1 MTSTSGVVNSTNSS
15 PHSAGSPAAG
25 AGVGLLE
32 RGHSDPA
39 GRFTESALRRDS
51 PSLPAG
57 QVLDWLAS
65 RLGDNRF
72 EVTRIPFAAMAQ
84 WGFQAGTGNL
94 VHASGRFFSVEGL
107 RVATDYGP
115 VDSWSQPIV
124 NQPEVGILGIIV
136 KEFDG
141 VLHCLMSAKMEP
153 GNVNTLQLSPTVQ
166 ATRSNYTRAHQG
178 GATAYLEH
186 FVGSTRSRVL
196 VDVLQ
201 SEQGSWF
208 HRKCNRNMVV
218 EVLDDIPVGP
228 DFCWLTIGQV
238 LALMHVDNIVN
249 MDARTV
255 LACMPFDAPPATGAG
270 TDPWTEALHRS
281 LAGDHALH
289 SLAELLSWFTEAKT
303 RYFLHADRVPLKEL
317 RGWRQTDREIVHEE
331 GKYFKVIAASVA
343 ASNREVARWSQPLIE
358 PLEHGVVALLVK
370 RIHGVLHA
378 LIHVRVEA
386 GYLDTLELAPT
397 VQCSVGNYD
406 DVAESARPPFLRDA
420 LHARPDQLRY
430 DALLSEEGGRF
441 YHAQNRY
448 RIIEVDGTFPT
459 EAGPDFR
466 WMTLDQLREL
476 LLHSH
481 YLNVQARSLVASL
494 HALWA
499 GAV

>member
-1 MTSTSGVVNSTNSS
+1 VTSTSGVS
-15 PHSAGSPAAG
+15 
-25 AGVGLLE
+25 VGLLE
-32 RGHSDPA
+32 RGRTDPA
-39 GRFTESALRRDS
+39 GRFTESALRRHN
-51 PSLPAG
+51 PELPTG
-57 QVLDWLAS
+57 QVLDWLDS

-72 EVTRIPFAAMAQ
+72 EVTRIPFTAMKQ

-94 VHASGRFFSVEGL
+94 VHASGKFFSVEGL

-115 VDSWSQPIV
+115 VSNWTQPIV

-178 GATAYLEH
+178 GETAYLEH
-186 FVGSTRSRVL
+186 FVGRTRSRVL

-218 EVLDDIPVGP
+218 EVLDDIPVRP
-228 DFCWLTIGQV
+228 DFCWLTVGQV
-238 LALMHVDNIVN
+238 LELLRFDNIVN

-255 LACMPFDAPPATGAG
+255 LSCMPFNAPGATGRP
-270 TDPWTEALHRS
+270 TDAWTDALHRS
-281 LAGDHALH
+281 LAGDHAVH
-289 SLAELLSWFTEAKT
+289 SLGELLSWFTEAKT
-303 RYFLHADRVPLKEL
+303 RYFLQAERIPLSTL
-317 RGWRQTDREIVHEE
+317 DGWHRTATEISHHE
-331 GKYFKVIAASVA
+331 GKYFSVIATEVA
-343 ASNREVARWSQPLIE
+343 ATNREVTRWSQPLIE
-358 PLEHGVVALLVK
+358 PLEHGVVAMLVK

-397 VQCSVGNYD
+397 VQCSVGNYR
-406 DVAESARPPFLRDA
+406 DVPAADKPPFLQEVLA
-420 LHARPDQLRY
+420 ARPEQIRY
-430 DALLSEEGGRF
+430 SALLSEEGGRF
-441 YHAQNRY
+441 YHAQNTY
-448 RIIEVDGTFPT
+448 QIVEADAGFPEEV
-459 EAGPDFR
+459 GPDFR
-466 WMTLDQLREL
+466 WMTLSQLRDL

-494 HALWA
+494 HALWVEQA
-499 GAV
+499 